1 MRLAEPRDRG
11 AAVRSGTYRAAGDPA
26 GPATPEPGPAGG
38 TRGEGVYYDRS
49 AGFRAMTTS
58 IAFRWGTP
66 LASEM
71 NSTCPE
77 SKICQ
82 SQ

>member
-1 MRLAEPRDRG
+1 MGAARG
-11 AAVRSGTYRAAGDPA
+11 APRTGRGGPFGNRVAEASAELPCPEQVPVCGTSGERSHFDP
-26 GPATPEPGPAGG
+26 G
-38 TRGEGVYYDRS
+38 
-49 AGFRAMTTS
+49 AGFWAMTTS

-66 LASEM
+66 PAWET